1 VPTAARGPA
10 SIQLPG
16 AEVFDDDGT
25 RAAVRREVSRPKRA
39 QRRRD
44 ELTTALMVVP
54 PADDHAIDPTCPRR
68 VRRAPVDLGLCLVAV
83 EQVPI
88 SERVMPPS
96 LFEMARQISSA
107 TRSPNESPK
116 TKAADRAA

>member
-16 AEVFDDDGT
+16 CRGLDDDRDRG
-25 RAAVRREVSRPKRA
+25 AAVRREFLD
-39 QRRRD
+39 RRELSGGRD

-54 PADDHAIDPTCPRR
+54 ARRRPRDR
-68 VRRAPVDLGLCLVAV
+68 PDLVATSTPSAASILGLCLVAV
-83 EQVPI
+83 EQVPDL
-88 SERVMPPS
+88 ERVMPPS

-107 TRSPNESPK
+107 TRFTETSRE
-116 TKAADRAA
+116 DEGR